1 MQGKFVPVRFPEQKK
16 QIPIPVAEFSKESR
30 KRTNMVGRSAKIG
43 SKFPVAG
50 GEHLGNSLM
59 N

>member
-1 MQGKFVPVRFPEQKK
+1 MQGKFAPVRFPEQKK
-16 QIPIPVAEFSKESR
+16 QIPIPVGSFQNRVGR
-30 KRTNMVGRSAKIG
+30 KPIWWGRSAKIG
-43 SKFPVAG
+43 NTFPVAG